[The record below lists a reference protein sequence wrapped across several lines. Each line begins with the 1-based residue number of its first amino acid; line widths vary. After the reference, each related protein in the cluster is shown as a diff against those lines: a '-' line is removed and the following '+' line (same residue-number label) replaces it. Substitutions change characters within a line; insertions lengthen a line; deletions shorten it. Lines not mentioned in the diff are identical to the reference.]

1 MVVPWELVRSPQALF
16 IAVLLSCAPRAGTP
30 VLRSVEPAVF
40 DALLGGPVELVGEG
54 FFPAGAL
61 DFDQPT
67 QSGLSAATSAELEL
81 AGQFV
86 ALTGVS
92 WVDSTRIAGTVPPGL
107 TPGSW
112 TVHLVSPRG
121 DQLVLS
127 DALRVQAR
135 LPDGGWPDAGD
146 DGGADAGDDAGF
158 DAGDDAG
165 FDAGEDAGFDAGP
178 QPCQTLT
185 FEDAD
190 EDGFGR
196 PDSGALTC
204 GPGRVE
210 LAGDCNDIDS
220 LTSPAGTEICNG
232 LDDDCDGMPDE
243 NCPDAGF
250 TRVRDGGGALLSVS
264 AWGPNQVWIAGA
276 KLLVSADDGG
286 FIDASN
292 NCPMNLNA
300 VWATPSGR
308 AFVGGGN
315 LGVGRLTTAT
325 RAGGCVNAEL
335 MPEPA
340 AGLVGFVSADGG
352 VRVEV
357 VLRDGRR
364 VSWDGVGPLQ
374 IRGAQVPSGIVLLDA
389 HGSSPGTMYGVGGTT
404 AAPQRPVVYRLEADG
419 GLFREPLPANVPD
432 GQLHG
437 VWVVGP
443 GELVAVGDRGLVLRR
458 VHGAWELISPP
469 SMVNYTTVRA
479 FSIGRFYLSTE
490 FGSLLQWSGSWAL
503 HSTDQVPVRDLTAFD
518 EEHFWLV
525 GDNGVIIHGP

>member
-1 MVVPWELVRSPQALF
+1 ML
-16 IAVLLSCAPRAGTP
+16 RA
-30 VLRSVEPAVF
+30 VEPTVF

-54 FFPAGAL
+54 FLPSGAL
-61 DFDQPT
+61 DFDQPR
-67 QSGLSAATSAELEL
+67 QSGLSSFASAELEFD
-81 AGQFV
+81 GQFV

-92 WVDSTRIAGTVPPGL
+92 SIDSTRIAGTVPPGL

-112 TVHLVSPRG
+112 SVHLVAPRG
-121 DQLVLS
+121 DQLLLT
-127 DALRVQAR
+127 DALVVQAR
-135 LPDGGWPDAGD
+135 LPDGGLPDAGSD
-146 DGGADAGDDAGF
+146 DAGD
-158 DAGDDAG
+158 
-165 FDAGEDAGFDAGP
+165 DAGP
-178 QPCQTLT
+178 QPCQTFT

-196 PDSGALTC
+196 PDSGALLC

-210 LAGDCNDIDS
+210 LTGDCNDIDS

-250 TRVRDGGGALLSVS
+250 TSVRDGGGPLLSVS

-276 KLLVSADDGG
+276 KLLVSAGDGG

-300 VWATPSGR
+300 VWSTPSGR
-308 AFVGGGN
+308 AFVAGGN
-315 LGVGRLTTAT
+315 QGVGRLTTAT
-325 RAGGCVNAEL
+325 PAGGCANAEL

-340 AGLVGFVSADGG
+340 AGLVGFVGADGG

-364 VSWDGVGPLQ
+364 VSWDGVGALQ
-374 IRGAQVPSGIVLLDA
+374 VRGAQVPAGIVLLDA
-389 HGSSPGTMYGVGGTT
+389 HGSAPETMYAVGGTT
-404 AAPQRPVVYRLEADG
+404 AAPQRPVVFRLEPDG

-458 VHGAWELISPP
+458 VHGTWELISPP
-469 SMVNYTTVRA
+469 STVKYTTVRA
-479 FSIGRFYLSTE
+479 FSIGRFSLSTE
-490 FGSLLQWSGSWAL
+490 FGYLRQWSGSWAL
-503 HSTDQVPVRDLTAFD
+503 RYTDQVPVRDLAAFD